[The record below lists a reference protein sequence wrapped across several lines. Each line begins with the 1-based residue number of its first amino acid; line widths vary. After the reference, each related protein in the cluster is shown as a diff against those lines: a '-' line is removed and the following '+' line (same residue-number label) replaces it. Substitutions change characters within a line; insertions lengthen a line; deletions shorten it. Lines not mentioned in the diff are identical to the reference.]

1 MIPIF
6 DALMPVLSKV
16 LDFIPDPQK
25 KAEAQLKLQ
34 TELDANSQAILNA
47 LSEVD
52 KSQAA
57 INVEEAKSSSLF
69 IAGGRPAIIWIC
81 ATAFGWTY
89 VLQPMVVFILVAS
102 GHPIKELPVLNMSEM
117 MPVLLGILG
126 LGGMRSWERV
136 QGVERNSLK

>member
-6 DALMPVLSKV
+6 DVLMPVLSKV

-34 TELDANSQAILNA
+34 TELDANSQAILGA
-47 LSEVD
+47 LTDVD
-52 KSQAA
+52 KAQAA
-57 INVEEAKSSSLF
+57 INVEEAKSTNVF

-89 VLQPMVVFILVAS
+89 VLQPMITFILTAS
-102 GHPIKELPVLNMSEM
+102 GHPVQGLPELNMGEM

-126 LGGMRSWERV
+126 LGGMRTWEKS
-136 QGVERNSLK
+136 QGVHDKH

>member
-6 DALMPVLSKV
+6 DVLAPILSKV

-34 TELDANSQAILNA
+34 QEINENSQNILSA
-47 LSEVD
+47 LTDVD
-52 KSQAA
+52 KAQAA

-69 IAGGRPAIIWIC
+69 ISGGRPAIVWIC

-89 VLQPMVVFILVAS
+89 VVQPALVFILTVS
-102 GHPIKELPVLNMSEM
+102 GHPVQGLPALNMGEM

-126 LGGMRSWERV
+126 LGGMRTWEKS
-136 QGVERNSLK
+136 QGIQDKH

>member
-1 MIPIF
+1 MLPFLDILTPII
-6 DALMPVLSKV
+6 SKV

-34 TELDANSQAILNA
+34 TELDSNSQALLNA
-47 LSEVD
+47 LTAVD
-52 KSQAA
+52 KAQAA
-57 INVEEAKSSSLF
+57 VNAEEAKSSNLF

-89 VLQPMVVFILVAS
+89 VLQPAVVFILAAS

-126 LGGMRSWERV
+126 LGGMRSWEKS
-136 QGVERNSLK
+136 QGVNDKHN